1 MVKHR
6 LDPALTMKQ
15 VEADLTAQKLGYKEV
30 SLPLQ
35 VLDNTSVHLRK
46 ELIQRRLIVAG
57 LLDDIKSGSRDLS
70 VLNRGVM
77 RQEGQ
82 TPVVEIVQSATV

>member
-1 MVKHR
+1 
-6 LDPALTMKQ
+6 MKQ

-46 ELIQRRLIVAG
+46 ELVQRRLIVAG

-82 TPVVEIVQSATV
+82 TPVVEIAQSTTV